1 LTHPGNKLLI
11 RLQKGILHHV
21 TAAHHPHLITVE
33 EYLAGEL
40 HSPVKHEYTGGYVY
54 AMAGA
59 RNAHNTIAGNFFG
72 LLFSHLRG
80 RPCQPFNSD
89 TKVRIRLATHT
100 RFYYPDGMVVC
111 QPNDAQDTFQDRPV
125 ILAEVI
131 SRDTRRIDEGEKRD
145 AYLTIPE
152 LCAYLLIES
161 TSPRVAVYHRTDSG
175 FALRQYEGLGAMIPL
190 DAINAQLALKELY
203 ELIDF
208 SAAAKA
214 DEPIDGE

>member
-1 LTHPGNKLLI
+1 M
-11 RLQKGILHHV
+11 
-21 TAAHHPHLITVE
+21 TAAHHTHLITVE

-40 HSPVKHEYTGGYVY
+40 HSPIKHEYTGGYVY

-59 RNAHNTIAGNFFG
+59 RNAYNTIAVAFVSQMYNA
-72 LLFSHLRG
+72 LRG
-80 RPCQPFNSD
+80 HPCQPFNSD
-89 TKVRIRLATHT
+89 TKMRIRLATHT

-125 ILAEVI
+125 VLAEVI
-131 SRDTRRIDEGEKRD
+131 SQATRRIDEGEKRD

-175 FALRQYEGLGAMIPL
+175 FSLRQYEGLEAMIPL
-190 DAINAQLALKELY
+190 GAIGAQLALKELY
-203 ELIDF
+203 ERIDF

>member
-1 LTHPGNKLLI
+1 MI
-11 RLQKGILHHV
+11 RHQKGILPNV
-21 TAAHHPHLITVE
+21 TAAQHPRLITVE

-59 RNAHNTIAGNFFG
+59 RNAHNTIAVAFVSQMYNV
-72 LLFSHLRG
+72 LRG

-100 RFYYPDGMVVC
+100 RFYYPDCMVVC
-111 QPNDAQDTFQDRPV
+111 QPNNAQDTFQDRPV
-125 ILAEVI
+125 ILAEVL

-145 AYLTIPE
+145 AYLTVPE
-152 LCAYLLIES
+152 LSAYLLIES

-175 FALRQYEGLGAMIPL
+175 FALWQYDGLEATIPL
-190 DAINAQLALKELY
+190 DALNARLALKELY
-203 ELIDF
+203 ERVDF
-208 SAAAKA
+208 SAAAQA
-214 DEPIDGE
+214 DQPIDDQ